1 MRRLRV
7 LALMLVLDGAGV
19 LPAQQPSAGTS
30 PQVGSEATAVLPAK
44 EQQKAAP
51 SNPDVERQKKL
62 AADVEHMLVLATEL
76 KQAVD
81 KTDKNTL
88 SIEVLRKA
96 DELEKLARSVKERT
110 RTQQ

>member
-7 LALMLVLDGAGV
+7 LALVLVLHGAGV
-19 LPAQQPSAGTS
+19 LPAQQPSVGQN
-30 PQVGSEATAVLPAK
+30 PQSGSDGKSAPVK
-44 EQQKAAP
+44 EQSRDAHGDA
-51 SNPDVERQKKL
+51 NTERQKKL
-62 AADVEHMLVLATEL
+62 AADVERMLVLATEL

-88 SIEVLRKA
+88 SLEVLRKA